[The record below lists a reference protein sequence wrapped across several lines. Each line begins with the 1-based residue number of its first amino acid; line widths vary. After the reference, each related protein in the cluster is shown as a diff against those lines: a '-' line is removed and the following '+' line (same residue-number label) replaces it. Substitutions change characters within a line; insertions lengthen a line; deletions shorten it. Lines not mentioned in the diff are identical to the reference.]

1 MQSKQV
7 ACKPPRAV
15 FDKKKIYINIL
26 HEFTPRIYPMTKTNY
41 FVISQILITTP
52 GTRMNNLI
60 APINPNKKQ
69 DKRNIDI
76 FQLSHPLNINNSIH
90 PHKIA
95 QSNLPRTTSPITDR
109 FLTLH
114 LSLVWPHHH
123 HPTIHPTAAAS
134 AAKSTRL
141 ATSGGSSPS
150 GSVLLRAGAGDGR
163 LFALELAVLVEV
175 DLERLNIIFES
186 ESSHGPKE
194 VVAVDSLAFLSLT
207 LVGGLASDEAD
218 ELRNALLNR
227 LLCVFGDLAV
237 GWQGLLHDPAYVG
250 YRKETVLLSG

>member
-41 FVISQILITTP
+41 FVISQIFITTP

-90 PHKIA
+90 PHKMA
-95 QSNLPRTTSPITDR
+95 QSNLPRPPSPIR
-109 FLTLH
+109 LRQI
-114 LSLVWPHHH
+114 PN
-123 HPTIHPTAAAS
+123 PTPVLGVAP
-134 AAKSTRL
+134 
-141 ATSGGSSPS
+141 SS
-150 GSVLLRAGAGDGR
+150 
-163 LFALELAVLVEV
+163 
-175 DLERLNIIFES
+175 
-186 ESSHGPKE
+186 SSHHT
-194 VVAVDSLAFLSLT
+194 SHCRR
-207 LVGGLASDEAD
+207 
-218 ELRNALLNR
+218 LRR
-227 LLCVFGDLAV
+227 
-237 GWQGLLHDPAYVG
+237 
-250 YRKETVLLSG
+250 